1 MAVFTERGWPNC
13 FSCGENINN
22 IDLMMLSGHD
32 FLPAVMILERWLEQ
46 YRQDLG
52 VVERPA
58 MPTSSQQ
65 E

>member
-32 FLPAVMILERWLEQ
+32 FLPAVTILKGWLEQ
-46 YRQDLG
+46 YRRELG
-52 VVERPA
+52 LSELSIRSN
-58 MPTSSQQ
+58 SSQQ
-65 E
+65 S